1 MTILQDILK
10 HKAQEVATRKKN
22 KSEQDIQ
29 IEANKRTIDPGLMA
43 ALRQSIKNNGWAVIA
58 EIKRAS
64 PSQGLIRSD
73 FDPEAIAKS
82 YQQAGAAALSVLT
95 DEVFFQGRDEFL
107 LQAHQVST
115 LPCLRKEFIIDTWQV
130 YETKALGAAG
140 LLLIVAA
147 LQPQQLQVLYDTALK
162 VGLDVLV
169 EVHDERELEQA
180 LALQATLI
188 GINNRN
194 LHTFETSLAVSASL
208 AKQVPAGCLVVSESG
223 ISTEEDVNF
232 LQNAGI
238 NAFLMGESFMR
249 AADPGAKMKQIF
261 TNASNR

>member
-1 MTILQDILK
+1 MTILADILK
-10 HKAQEVATRKKN
+10 HKAQEVAARKKN
-22 KSEQDIQ
+22 KSERDIKT
-29 IEANKRTIDPGLMA
+29 EADKKTIDQSLVT
-43 ALRQSIKNNGWAVIA
+43 ALRQSIINNGWAVIA

-64 PSQGLIRSD
+64 PSQGLIRPD
-73 FDPEAIAKS
+73 FNPKAIAQS

-95 DEVFFQGRDEFL
+95 DAAFFQGRDEFL
-107 LQAHQVST
+107 PQAYRASA

-147 LQPQQLQVLYDTALK
+147 LQPQQLQVLCDTALGI
-162 VGLDVLV
+162 GLDVLV

-180 LALQATLI
+180 LALQPTLI

-194 LHTFETSLAVSASL
+194 LHTFETNLNVSASL
-208 AKQVPAGCLVVSESG
+208 APQVPASCLVVSESG
-223 ISTEEDVNF
+223 ISSAADVSF

-238 NAFLMGESFMR
+238 NAFLIGESFMR

-261 TNASNR
+261 SSRS